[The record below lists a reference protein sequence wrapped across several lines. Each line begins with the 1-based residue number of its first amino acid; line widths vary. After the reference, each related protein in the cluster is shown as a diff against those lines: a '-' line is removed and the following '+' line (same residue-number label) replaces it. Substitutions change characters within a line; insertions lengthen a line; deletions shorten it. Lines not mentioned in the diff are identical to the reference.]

1 MISSYDFKEFG
12 YAMKKMFS
20 DLKEELNARVEKLN
34 GAFSGINEVSK
45 PEERDY
51 SKETDLIEAY
61 SQKKEEIKRSKK
73 PIFTE
78 KNDEAD
84 KKTGI
89 DIDFTDEKAL
99 QAIVYAEI
107 LGKPKAKTRRR

>member
-20 DLKEELNARVEKLN
+20 DLKEELNSRVEKLN
-34 GAFSGINEVSK
+34 GAFSSINEVSK

-51 SKETDLIEAY
+51 SKETDLMEAY

-73 PIFTE
+73 PIFAE
-78 KNDEAD
+78 GNDAAD
-84 KKTGI
+84 KKTAL
-89 DIDFTDEKAL
+89 DIEFTEEKVL